1 MSPRPPQ
8 TLLPGGTRAPTA
20 TIFALEKLVVSSM
33 AEPNYQAIKVGAG
46 PGSTIRAEIR
56 RRWSGL
62 SIETRNWLRKV

>member
-1 MSPRPPQ
+1 
-8 TLLPGGTRAPTA
+8 
-20 TIFALEKLVVSSM
+20 M

-62 SIETRNWLRKV
+62 SIETRNWLRNV